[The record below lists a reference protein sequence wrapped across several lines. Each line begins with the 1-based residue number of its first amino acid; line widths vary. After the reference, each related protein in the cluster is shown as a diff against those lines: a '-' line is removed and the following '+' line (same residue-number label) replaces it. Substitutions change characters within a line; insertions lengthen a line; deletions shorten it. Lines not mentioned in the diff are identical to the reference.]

1 MKKIIAAFSALLLA
15 MAALP
20 VTVVSFSRGL
30 PSPAADASSDSPQS
44 VLLLAAGLCPKDCC
58 DETLRAALIIA
69 RTNQKAGY
77 VQTPNFDSDKELL
90 SRLTGVYYSEKELYL
105 SDNGQFRAI
114 PCAVIS
120 NGCTVVSAE
129 FPYLSPIASPWDCLN
144 AQADEQ
150 AACIGVSLCGVDYL
164 CERGYSAEQALCYY
178 LPGFTVSVPGA
189 RYADV
194 AKQ

>member
-1 MKKIIAAFSALLLA
+1 M
-15 MAALP
+15 
-20 VTVVSFSRGL
+20 
-30 PSPAADASSDSPQS
+30 
-44 VLLLAAGLCPKDCC
+44 
-58 DETLRAALIIA
+58 
-69 RTNQKAGY
+69 
-77 VQTPNFDSDKELL
+77 
-90 SRLTGVYYSEKELYL
+90 
-105 SDNGQFRAI
+105 
-114 PCAVIS
+114 IS
-120 NGCTVVSAE
+120 NGCTAVSAE